1 MARTAAQRYTPAIIL
16 TVSLFFL
23 WGMANNLN
31 DILIAHFR
39 RAFTLSDF
47 ETSFVQQAFYMGYFL
62 LATPAAMLARRRGY
76 KAAIVTG
83 LTLYAIGALLF
94 YPATHFGEYR
104 WFLAALFVIAC
115 GLAFLETSASP
126 LIAELG
132 SPEGAARRLNFAQA
146 ANPLGTIFGVLVGKY
161 FILSSF
167 AQDDKALAAMSAAE
181 RTATLRGELAS
192 VQTPYLVIGLVVL
205 AFAIAAALIAFPDN
219 RKQGDAP
226 AVPTGKALGTVLRDR
241 TLVFAVVA
249 QFFYVGAQVGLWS
262 YTIRYAQVNLPGLTE
277 QGAADYLFASL
288 VLFGVGRFV
297 GAALLG
303 KVKAPQLLV
312 VFAGLSAA
320 LAAVAVFVGGT
331 TGLYALVAASFF
343 MSIQFPTIFA
353 IGIGGLGALKQIGA
367 SLIVMAIIGG
377 AVLTAA
383 MGHLSDLAGIN
394 MALLV
399 PAVAFLVV
407 LGFGVR
413 ATGTAGDVELAPA
426 GH

>member
-1 MARTAAQRYTPAIIL
+1 MASKAGRYTPAIIL

-167 AQDDKALAAMSAAE
+167 AQDEKALAAMSAAE

-219 RKQGDAP
+219 RRDAP

-297 GAALLG
+297 GAAMLG
-303 KVKAPQLLV
+303 KVRAPQLLV

-320 LAAVAVFVGGT
+320 LTVAAVFVGGT

-353 IGIGGLGALKQIGA
+353 IGIGGLGRLKQIGA

-394 MALLV
+394 LALLV

-413 ATGTAGDVELAPA
+413 ATGTAGDVEFAAA

>member
-1 MARTAAQRYTPAIIL
+1 MASKAGRYTPAIIL

-167 AQDDKALAAMSAAE
+167 AQDDHALAAMSAGE

-219 RKQGDAP
+219 RRDAP

-297 GAALLG
+297 GAAMLG
-303 KVKAPQLLV
+303 KVRAPQLLV

-320 LAAVAVFVGGT
+320 LTVAAVFVGGT

-353 IGIGGLGALKQIGA
+353 IGIGGLGRLKQIGA

-394 MALLV
+394 LALLV

-413 ATGTAGDVELAPA
+413 ATGTAGDVEFAAA